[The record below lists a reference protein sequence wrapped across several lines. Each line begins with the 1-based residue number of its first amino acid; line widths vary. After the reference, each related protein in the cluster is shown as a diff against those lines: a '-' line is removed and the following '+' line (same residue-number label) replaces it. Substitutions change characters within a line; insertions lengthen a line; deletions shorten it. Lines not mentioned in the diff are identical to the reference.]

1 MKKQEVFLYIL
12 LIASFAFA
20 CFTPGDITFTRL
32 ENFVLPLVLVS
43 MVALPKVKIPS
54 GMVLVML
61 IYFSL
66 TILTNIMNSL
76 GFSAYMF
83 AFRTIKYL
91 LLFLFA
97 ANIYNSDFRIIDQTI
112 KVVVLLTT
120 FVVIIQLINPFGLAD
135 SIHSFYTS
143 RSQDEFLVND
153 SRRILGV
160 MKNPNDNAVFL
171 LCLSAYFMS
180 SYYYFKN
187 KSDIYFMIVCAGIIV
202 LAQSRTTLIAL
213 GIMYIVLVLQYKLNW
228 KLVIGVFSIILLSV
242 ISMYFLKM
250 NYLMELITD
259 DPLDIPAFRG
269 RFAAWNYM
277 LEAWKGNEF
286 FGIGPFADQ
295 MDEHRNAPDNEYLY
309 VMACNGVV
317 GLISFV
323 AVIVYPI
330 IVFWKHKKCTHALI
344 AILIPVAFLFIAITN
359 FTILN
364 IRIGLIY
371 FILLAIPFSELLKDE
386 YNYKRKWEL
395 KGLGFMNISNK

>member
-1 MKKQEVFLYIL
+1 
-12 LIASFAFA
+12 
-20 CFTPGDITFTRL
+20 
-32 ENFVLPLVLVS
+32 
-43 MVALPKVKIPS
+43 
-54 GMVLVML
+54 
-61 IYFSL
+61 
-66 TILTNIMNSL
+66 
-76 GFSAYMF
+76 
-83 AFRTIKYL
+83 
-91 LLFLFA
+91 
-97 ANIYNSDFRIIDQTI
+97 
-112 KVVVLLTT
+112 
-120 FVVIIQLINPFGLAD
+120 
-135 SIHSFYTS
+135 
-143 RSQDEFLVND
+143 
-153 SRRILGV
+153 
-160 MKNPNDNAVFL
+160 VFL